1 MGGIIIILSIII
13 PTLLFADLTNLNTI
27 LLLFTTISLGLLG
40 FMDDYVKVFKHNK
53 EGISGRYK
61 IVGQVGIGF
70 IVAIALLF
78 SPQLGLNQTS
88 YSTNL
93 GLEQETISVAASDN
107 IKTTIPFFKNNEFD
121 YKSLSP
127 FDGTLDEYTTWIVY
141 ILMVIF
147 IVTACSNG
155 ANLTDGMDGLNAGV
169 SAIVGVTL
177 GIFAYLGGNTIQAD
191 YLNIMYIP
199 NSGEIFVFIAAF
211 VGALMGFLWYNSFP
225 AQVFMG
231 DTGSLTIGGIIGVC
245 AVLIRKELMLPIFC
259 GVFLC
264 ESLSVIIQRLYFKY
278 TKKRYGAGRRVFK
291 MAPIHHHF
299 QKEGIDAIIKKPQR
313 AIPESKIVIRF
324 WIISILLAVLS
335 IVTLKIR

>member
-1 MGGIIIILSIII
+1 MIYHLFEYLNEIGVDFPGAGLMQYLSFRAICCAITSILTALIFGKKIIKKLQKRQIGEEIRDLGLEGQLSKKGTPTMGGIIIILSIII

-88 YSTNL
+88 DSTNL

-141 ILMVIF
+141 ILMV
-147 IVTACSNG
+147 
-155 ANLTDGMDGLNAGV
+155 LLR
-169 SAIVGVTL
+169 
-177 GIFAYLGGNTIQAD
+177 
-191 YLNIMYIP
+191 
-199 NSGEIFVFIAAF
+199 
-211 VGALMGFLWYNSFP
+211 
-225 AQVFMG
+225 
-231 DTGSLTIGGIIGVC
+231 SL
-245 AVLIRKELMLPIFC
+245 
-259 GVFLC
+259 
-264 ESLSVIIQRLYFKY
+264 
-278 TKKRYGAGRRVFK
+278 
-291 MAPIHHHF
+291 
-299 QKEGIDAIIKKPQR
+299 
-313 AIPESKIVIRF
+313 
-324 WIISILLAVLS
+324 
-335 IVTLKIR
+335 